1 MFKYKATFKNEV
13 TASIHDSESINSIK
27 ASLDSLKEIAP
38 DLNLE
43 ENIDLIGV
51 AFNAAVVNTFN
62 KNHDGISTD
71 IAKAVYKNF
80 VHKPTNIEH
89 KKEKV
94 VGHIVSSGFSKYL
107 TNEIISASDIK
118 DEDLEPFNIA
128 LSSVVYKVVNKDFAN
143 LIEQSIDEENP
154 LYNTISASWE
164 IGFNDFAI
172 ALGSENLK
180 DAEIITEPN
189 HVDEL
194 QKYLK
199 AFDGEG
205 ITKEGEPV
213 YRLVI
218 GDVYPL
224 GIGFTTNPAANVKG
238 LVEFEDKKKEKQV
251 DLLEP
256 TKAEKIEIDSE
267 LFLKKIIKNKNKFSH
282 MEKEVVILDK
292 DNFNSDL
299 QNMEMKELITELKE
313 TIEASA
319 SDKFSDEA
327 VANIVKVVTDSIK
340 ERSDQYVQEKAEAEK
355 QKQEMAEAQEAAE
368 QKVSELEKQLAETV
382 EKLTSI
388 EADQKAASELQL
400 FNDRMSS
407 LDAEYELSDDDRKI
421 ISEDLKSVDST
432 EEAFASYQERMSVI
446 YSHKSK
452 KFLEDQEKAFE
463 EKLSK
468 EIEARLT
475 KKTAEASEAE
485 TSEETSEENIGEVLD
500 NVEASE
506 EISTNNGESIE
517 QELSLQEKF
526 KQAFS
531 KESITIKY

>member
-1 MFKYKATFKNEV
+1 
-13 TASIHDSESINSIK
+13 
-27 ASLDSLKEIAP
+27 
-38 DLNLE
+38 
-43 ENIDLIGV
+43 
-51 AFNAAVVNTFN
+51 
-62 KNHDGISTD
+62 
-71 IAKAVYKNF
+71 
-80 VHKPTNIEH
+80 
-89 KKEKV
+89 
-94 VGHIVSSGFSKYL
+94 
-107 TNEIISASDIK
+107 
-118 DEDLEPFNIA
+118 
-128 LSSVVYKVVNKDFAN
+128 
-143 LIEQSIDEENP
+143 
-154 LYNTISASWE
+154 
-164 IGFNDFAI
+164 
-172 ALGSENLK
+172 
-180 DAEIITEPN
+180 
-189 HVDEL
+189 
-194 QKYLK
+194 
-199 AFDGEG
+199 
-205 ITKEGEPV
+205 
-213 YRLVI
+213 
-218 GDVYPL
+218 
-224 GIGFTTNPAANVKG
+224 
-238 LVEFEDKKKEKQV
+238 
-251 DLLEP
+251 
-256 TKAEKIEIDSE
+256 
-267 LFLKKIIKNKNKFSH
+267 

-485 TSEETSEENIGEVLD
+485 TSEETSEENIGEFLD

>member
-1 MFKYKATFKNEV
+1 MFKYKATFKNEI
-13 TASIHDSESINSIK
+13 TASAEDSTSLNSIK
-27 ASLDSLKEIAP
+27 ASLDSLKAIAP

-94 VGHIVSSGFSKYL
+94 VGHIVSSGFSKYIS
-107 TNEIISASDIK
+107 NEIIEASEIQED
-118 DEDLEPFNIA
+118 DLEPFNIA

-143 LIEQSIDEENP
+143 LIEKSLDPESGMHNA
-154 LYNTISASWE
+154 ISASWE

-172 ALGSENLK
+172 ALGSQNLK

-194 QKYLK
+194 QQYLK

-205 ITKEGEPV
+205 ITKDGEPV
-213 YRLVI
+213 YRLVV

-224 GIGFTTNPAANVKG
+224 GIGFTTNPAADVKG
-238 LVEFEDKKKEKQV
+238 LVEFEDKKKEEEN
-251 DLLEP
+251 LLIQP
-256 TKAEKIEIDSE
+256 VQAEKIEIDSE

-282 MEKEVVILDK
+282 KRKEDVILDK
-292 DNFNSDL
+292 ANFNSDI

-340 ERSDQYVQEKAEAEK
+340 ERSDQYVLERAEAEK
-355 QKQEMAEAQEAAE
+355 QQQELTQAKKESE
-368 QKVSELEKQLAETV
+368 QKVSELEKQLADTM
-382 EKLTSI
+382 EKLSSI
-388 EADQKAASELQL
+388 EAEQKAAQDLQQ
-400 FNDRMSS
+400 FNDRMDS
-407 LDAEYELSDDDRKI
+407 LDSLYDFSDDDRKI
-421 ISEDLKSVDST
+421 IAEDLKSVDSN
-432 EEAFASYQERMSVI
+432 EEAFASYQERISVI

-452 KFLEDQEKAFE
+452 KFIEEQEKAFQDKLAE
-463 EKLSK
+463 AVEAKLSEK
-468 EIEARLT
+468 PQSVT
-475 KKTAEASEAE
+475 EASEAPE
-485 TSEETSEENIGEVLD
+485 ASENEVEEVLES
-500 NVEASE
+500 VEASE
-506 EISTNNGESIE
+506 EITSNNGESVE
-517 QELSLQEKF
+517 EELSLQDKF
-526 KQAFS
+526 AQAFS